1 MTIHAPALRHPS
13 MLLASIAL
21 AAIASL
27 AACSDRETPAAEAE
41 PPAPIVQNNQIR
53 FAPNHPQLK
62 LLTLSEAA
70 PGKSVRAE
78 LPARLVWNEEHTQR
92 IYPAFAG
99 RITAIRADLGD
110 AVRPGMPLALL
121 ASPDFGIAQADTAK
135 AQADVSL
142 AHKNLQ
148 RQRELFDAGIVARKE
163 LEQAEAD
170 AARARAEVARAGART
185 AMYGGGSG
193 VNQRLAITAGIA
205 GVVVERNLNPGQEL
219 RADQSGPG
227 VPPLFVLSDP
237 TTLWV
242 QIDARESEVATLRPG
257 AVFKLSVAALPGQV
271 FEGQVSAAA
280 DAIDP
285 ASRTIKVRG
294 VVANP
299 ERRLKAEM
307 LATAQFERM
316 LSSGVV
322 VPASAVMLRG
332 AQQSVMVQVQPGVFE
347 AREVRVGHA
356 GPSEI
361 VVSRGLEVGELVVK
375 ENALLLA
382 RELRQAQ
389 ESAAAVVEAESA
401 DPKKM
406 SANAAGAGK
415 P

>member
-1 MTIHAPALRHPS
+1 MNTPARPFRPPAA
-13 MLLASIAL
+13 LLAALAL
-21 AAIASL
+21 AAL
-27 AACSDRETPAAEAE
+27 AACSDRAAPAAEAE
-41 PPAPIVQNNQIR
+41 PPAPIVQDNQIR
-53 FAPNHPQLK
+53 FAPHHPQLK
-62 LLTLSEAA
+62 LLALSAAA

-99 RITAIRADLGD
+99 RVTGIRADLGD
-110 AVRPGMPLALL
+110 PVRPGTLLALL

-135 AQADVSL
+135 AQADVAL
-142 AHKNLQ
+142 ARKNLQ
-148 RQRELFDAGIVARKE
+148 RQRELFEAGIVARKD

-170 AARARAEVARAGART
+170 AARAQAEVARAGART
-185 AMYGGGSG
+185 AMYGAGAG
-193 VNQRLAITAGIA
+193 VDQRLAVTAGIA

-219 RADQSGPG
+219 RPDQSGPG

-257 AVFKLSVAALPGQV
+257 AVFKLSVAALPGQS
-271 FEGQVSAAA
+271 FEGQVTAAA

-294 VVANP
+294 IVPNP

-322 VPASAVMLRG
+322 VPASAVILRG
-332 AQQSVMVQVQPGVFE
+332 TQHSVMVQVQPGVFE
-347 AREVRVGHA
+347 AREVRVGHV

-361 VVSRGLEVGELVVK
+361 VIARGLEVGELVVR
-375 ENALLLA
+375 ENTLLLA

-389 ESAAAVVEAESA
+389 ETAAAVVEAEAA
-401 DPKKM
+401 DPKKV
-406 SANAAGAGK
+406 SSAAGTGK